1 MFELY
6 GITRSIDEKGPG
18 MGFEENE
25 SRELIATFSSK
36 KNLDAYLSKRLLKN
50 PVDNRG
56 YEAGRK
62 FRSNSDL
69 GHFNDYEVETI
80 EEPREI
86 PHDPI

>member
-6 GITRSIDEKGPG
+6 GVTRSIDSKGVG

-25 SRELIATFSSK
+25 SRELIATFSCK
-36 KNLDAYLSKRLLKN
+36 EYLDKYLGKRLLKN
-50 PVDNRG
+50 PIKNRG

-69 GHFNDYEVETI
+69 GRFNDYEVEEIT
-80 EEPREI
+80 EPQKI
-86 PHDPI
+86 PHAQY